1 MMPIKEGE
9 RMRDGIHWPIGIISS
24 VILIIIACALTI
36 YVALLQPVQEDQ
48 DMMADYHSL
57 NASINDIIIAGVK
70 FNAKYKLSYIGEGV
84 STEGSSI
91 SYRIEDMEA
100 NPVNDAVIKVV
111 LSRPITSDNQLVL
124 ENPRITDGT
133 YVFENVKVA
142 LEGRWNILTKVS
154 VGDDYRHMN
163 LKSETM
169 DKNVYEYGLDKPMR
183 NYAANGGRTL

>member
-1 MMPIKEGE
+1 MPIKEGE

-24 VILIIIACALTI
+24 VIFIIIACALTI

-57 NASINDIIIAGVK
+57 NASVNDIIIAGVK

-84 STEGSSI
+84 STEGASI
-91 SYRIEDMEA
+91 AYRIEDMEA

-124 ENPRITDGT
+124 ENPRITNGT

-163 LKSETM
+163 LKSDTM
-169 DKNVYEYGLDKPMR
+169 DKDVYEYGFDKPMR
-183 NYAANGGRTL
+183 NYAANGGLTL

>member
-1 MMPIKEGE
+1 MPIKEGE

-57 NASINDIIIAGVK
+57 NDSVNDIIIAGVK
-70 FNAKYKLSYIGEGV
+70 FNARYKLSYIGEGV
-84 STEGSSI
+84 STKGSSI
-91 SYRIEDMEA
+91 TYRIEDMEA

-163 LKSETM
+163 LKSDTM
-169 DKNVYEYGLDKPMR
+169 DKDVYEYGLDKPMR
-183 NYAANGGRTL
+183 NYAANGGSTL

>member
-1 MMPIKEGE
+1 MPIKEGE

-24 VILIIIACALTI
+24 VIFIIIACALTI

-57 NASINDIIIAGVK
+57 NDSVNDIIIAGVK
-70 FNAKYKLSYIGEGV
+70 FNARYKLSYIGEGV

-91 SYRIEDMEA
+91 TYRIEDMQA

-163 LKSETM
+163 LKSDTM
-169 DKNVYEYGLDKPMR
+169 DKDVYEYGLDKPMR
-183 NYAANGGRTL
+183 NYAANGGSTL